1 MRVNPNFKRLPSVVL
16 LTLAMAGCQSS
27 DQSADQSKTEDA
39 VLSILTSEQASPAAN
54 NTSPAR
60 DYSVYTPMHHNK
72 VLSDYAEQIVMQ
84 LKLQGQFDK
93 PIAVASYVEFDNN
106 LKTTN
111 GLGNQLAEAVLIE
124 MSNMG
129 YPMMD
134 ITTSNSILMN
144 DSGSFAFNRDSSK
157 FADDIC
163 CVLSGNLIYE
173 RRGVK
178 VNTKLLE
185 LQSKRVLASNSQLI
199 PYFIAEEFGRLRAR

>member
-1 MRVNPNFKRLPSVVL
+1 MRVNRNGKNLFGVALFAL
-16 LTLAMAGCQSS
+16 FLAGCQSAEQVS
-27 DQSADQSKTEDA
+27 TEDV
-39 VLSILTSEQASPAAN
+39 VLDIFANEQAASAVQNAPPN
-54 NTSPAR
+54 R
-60 DYSVYTPMHHNK
+60 DYSVYSPVNHNK

-84 LKLQGQFDK
+84 LKLRGQFDK
-93 PIAVASYVEFDNN
+93 PIAVASYVEFDDN
-106 LKTTN
+106 LTTTN

-134 ITTSNSILMN
+134 ITTSNAISMN
-144 DSGSFAFNRDSSK
+144 ANGSFAFNRDAGK
-157 FADDIC
+157 LARDIC

-185 LQSKRVLASNSQLI
+185 LQTKRVLASNSQLI
-199 PYFIAEEFGRLRAR
+199 PYFIAEEFGQVSAR